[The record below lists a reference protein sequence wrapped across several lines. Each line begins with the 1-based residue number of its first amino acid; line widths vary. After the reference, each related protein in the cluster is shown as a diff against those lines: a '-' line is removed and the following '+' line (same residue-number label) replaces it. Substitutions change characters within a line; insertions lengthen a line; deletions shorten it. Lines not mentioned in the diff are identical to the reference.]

1 MGVRVCKVRASF
13 LEEVMFKL
21 SHRISVYFTLHSL
34 VSQYTLVNLS
44 ILSSVEEAN
53 LVKQN
58 KTKNLYLLVYLLI
71 FCLLKL
77 KCKFHKVSV
86 LFIHQCMLGIVGIR
100 RGRGGGARREG
111 KCHVWKDRRQMRTFV
126 VEFK

>member
-1 MGVRVCKVRASF
+1 
-13 LEEVMFKL
+13 MFKL

-111 KCHVWKDRRQMRTFV
+111 KCHV
-126 VEFK
+126 